1 MEFKLINPTSE
12 NGFIQAIEFNFDE
25 LKTELSARLEKYEN
39 LTYTEDAIKT
49 AKEDRA
55 NLNKFKEAIDKRRKE
70 IKKLCLKPY
79 EEFEKRIK
87 ELVFLVDKPVMAIDT
102 QIKNFEL
109 QKAEAKKADI
119 ENFYNSIIED
129 FSDILPIEKIFNKK
143 WLNATYKMSE
153 IEKEIAETISDVK
166 AKLEIIN
173 GLKLEADIALQVK
186 NKYLATLDFVEAM
199 QEKEGLEKLKTLI
212 EAREKQHKEEQKQTT
227 KTHQVNEDKKEANEI
242 CKEPQK
248 IYYRKFWVKGNKAK
262 LVALGEFLR
271 ENNIEYGG
279 IE

>member
-49 AKEDRA
+49 AKEDRS

-109 QKAEAKKADI
+109 QKAEAKKADFI
-119 ENFYNSIIED
+119 T
-129 FSDILPIEKIFNKK
+129 LLLKIFR
-143 WLNATYKMSE
+143 TFCQ
-153 IEKEIAETISDVK
+153 
-166 AKLEIIN
+166 
-173 GLKLEADIALQVK
+173 LK
-186 NKYLATLDFVEAM
+186 KYLIKNGSMRL
-199 QEKEGLEKLKTLI
+199 
-212 EAREKQHKEEQKQTT
+212 T
-227 KTHQVNEDKKEANEI
+227 K
-242 CKEPQK
+242 
-248 IYYRKFWVKGNKAK
+248 
-262 LVALGEFLR
+262 
-271 ENNIEYGG
+271 
-279 IE
+279 